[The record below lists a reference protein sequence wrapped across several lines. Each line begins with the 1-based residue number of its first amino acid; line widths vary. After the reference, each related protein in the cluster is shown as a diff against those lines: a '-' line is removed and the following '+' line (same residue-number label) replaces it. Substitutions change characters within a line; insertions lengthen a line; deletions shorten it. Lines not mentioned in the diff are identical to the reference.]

1 MGNSKSRTS
10 RPDQPPPYSEEDG
23 RGILQEYESDPDMKS
38 EAFSTLK
45 KYDTVVV
52 LDDSGSMTA
61 KTHKGGESRWEAV
74 MLLFQLRWNEINWLY
89 LQAKDALACLAEDA
103 GKYDTDG
110 IDIYF
115 LNHVPASDNTGMN
128 LTTASQVRRFID
140 QASPTGGTP
149 IGAKLDEILSAYM
162 RQLRNAGRSDKP
174 PKFLNVLVITD
185 GGATDRQHLK
195 EVIAQTTRNLDEGF
209 YPLRQIG
216 IQFIQIGRANDATA
230 FLTALDDDLTSTGAK
245 EQRAT
250 RDIVD
255 TVLCSTKGGK
265 FTAALLLKILTGGID
280 RAVDNENV
288 QQISTG
294 RSRMAD
300 LLGSRKGR
308 KEKYCY

>member
-1 MGNSKSRTS
+1 
-10 RPDQPPPYSEEDG
+10 
-23 RGILQEYESDPDMKS
+23 MKS

-52 LDDSGSMTA
+52 LDDSGSMTE
-61 KTHKGGESRWEAV
+61 KTHQGGGSRWEA
-74 MLLFQLRWNEINWLY
+74 
-89 LQAKDALACLAEDA
+89 AKDALATLAEDA

-110 IDIYF
+110 IDIHF
-115 LNHVPASDNTGMN
+115 LNHIPATNNNGKN
-128 LTTASQVRRFID
+128 LTTAAQVRRFIN
-140 QASPTGGTP
+140 QASPNGGTP
-149 IGAKLDEILSAYM
+149 IGAKLDEILSEYM
-162 RQLRNAGRSDKP
+162 RQLKNASPANK

-185 GGATDRQHLK
+185 GADRQHLK
-195 EVIAQTTRNLDEGF
+195 EVIAQTTRILDEAI

-216 IQFIQIGRANDATA
+216 IQFIQIGRAADATA
-230 FLTALDDDLTSTGAK
+230 FLMELDDDLTSIGAK

-294 RSRMAD
+294 RSRVAD
-300 LLGSRKGR
+300 LLGSKKEK